1 MRETME
7 EVKREVSNLK
17 TEEKSFAMEMLSDY
31 KRQNKRLFVI
41 ILVILTFWF
50 ATIGYLVYIL
60 NDIGIEVVTQ
70 EITDVESIGGS
81 VTNKGDIYG
90 ED

>member
-60 NDIGIEVVTQ
+60 NDIGTEVVTQ

>member
-60 NDIGIEVVTQ
+60 NDIGTEVVTQ

-90 ED
+90 EN